1 MIWGKHTPAV
11 VTGGSSGLGAAVVR
25 MLASAG
31 VPTGVLD
38 LNAEAGEAFAGEIGT
53 AFARCDVS
61 DSGSVREALT
71 RLRSINGMERICVN
85 CAGIAPAARTVSR
98 DTPHDPSLFQKVIA
112 VNLIGTFN
120 VASQSAA
127 GMSTQAPLNADG
139 ERGIIINTA
148 SIAAFEGQIGQVAYA
163 ASKAAVAGMTLP
175 MARDL
180 AKAGIRVVAIAP
192 GIFQT
197 HMVSGFPADV
207 QEALAKSAEF
217 PRRLGHPDEYASLVS
232 HVIENTMINGEVI
245 RLDAATRMATK

>member
-1 MIWGKHTPAV
+1 MIWGKDTPAL
-11 VTGGSSGLGAAVVR
+11 VTGGSSGLGAAVAK
-25 MLASAG
+25 MLIAAG
-31 VPTGVLD
+31 VPTGILD
-38 LNAEAGEAFAGEIGT
+38 LNAESGAAFAGETGV
-53 AFARCDVS
+53 AFARCDVADPS
-61 DSGSVREALT
+61 SVSEALT
-71 RLRSINGMERICVN
+71 QLRNINGMERICVN

-98 DTPHDPSLFQKVIA
+98 DAPHDPALFQKVIS

-127 GMSTQAPLNADG
+127 GMSRQAPVNADG
-139 ERGIIINTA
+139 ERGVIINTA

-197 HMVSGFPADV
+197 QMVSGFSEDV

-217 PRRLGHPDEYASLVS
+217 PRRLGRPDEYASLVR
-232 HVIENTMINGEVI
+232 HVIDNTMINGEVI